1 MANIDVCVLKTDGIN
16 CEAEMGHAFE
26 VAGAQP
32 DMVHINQLRDGTRR
46 LGDYAILAIP
56 GGFSY
61 GDDIASGKVL
71 ANELTT
77 YLGDQ
82 LQAFTEQ
89 DKPVIGVCNGFQV
102 LTRTGL
108 LPNRTIGQQQMT
120 LAGNEKGHFECR
132 WVDLK
137 VGESVCRFA
146 RQQDFAEQPIPMQ
159 VAHGEGRF
167 LGHGMDV
174 HDLAAN
180 GQVVFEYSTPWLTRP
195 EGRFPDNPN
204 GSTLDIAGICDPTG
218 LILGMMPHPERS
230 IDAFHPHRVRTEA
243 ARDAATLLFQNIVSY
258 AAEL

>member
-1 MANIDVCVLKTDGIN
+1 MANLDVCVLKTDGIN
-16 CEAEMGHAFE
+16 CEAEMGYAFE
-26 VAGAQP
+26 VAGANP
-32 DMVHINQLRDGTRR
+32 DVVHINQLRDGTRR
-46 LGDYAILAIP
+46 LGDYAILALP

-61 GDDIASGKVL
+61 GDDIASGTVL
-71 ANELTT
+71 ANELTS
-77 YLGDQ
+77 YLGEQ
-82 LQAFTEQ
+82 LQEFTDQ

-120 LAGNEKGHFECR
+120 LADNEIGHFECR

-137 VGESVCRFA
+137 VGQSVCRFA
-146 RQQDFAEQPIPMQ
+146 READFAEQPIPMQ

-167 LGHGMDV
+167 LGRDLDV
-174 HDLAAN
+174 YDLAER

-204 GSTLDIAGICDPTG
+204 GSTLDIAGICDPSG

-230 IDAFHPHRVRTEA
+230 IDAFHPHRARTET
-243 ARDAATLLFQNIVSY
+243 ARNAATILFQNIVAY